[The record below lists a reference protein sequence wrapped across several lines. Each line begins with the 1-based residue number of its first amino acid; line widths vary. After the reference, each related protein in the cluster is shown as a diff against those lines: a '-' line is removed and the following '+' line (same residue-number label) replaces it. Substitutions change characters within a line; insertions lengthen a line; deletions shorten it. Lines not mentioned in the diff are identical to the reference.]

1 MSATESER
9 LALHEQL
16 AEKIGPEPAGTLMNQ
31 LPRVDSDELATK
43 TDLRQFGDRLRAE
56 MSGLKSELR
65 GEMRGLQGEMKE
77 LRAEMLGE
85 LTGLRGEMLGEL
97 TGLRGELTGLRGEL
111 EKRFAAMEVRLAEQ
125 SRELS
130 DKLSSQSRTTTLVVV
145 AMALSVWVAMLVP
158 LLINNSA

>member
-9 LALHEQL
+9 LALHKQL

-43 TDLRQFGDRLRAE
+43 TDLRQLGDRLRVEIQTE
-56 MSGLKSELR
+56 MTSLR
-65 GEMRGLQGEMKE
+65 GEMTELKGEMTE
-77 LRAEMLGE
+77 LRSEMRDG
-85 LTGLRGEMLGEL
+85 
-97 TGLRGELTGLRGEL
+97 
-111 EKRFAAMEVRLAEQ
+111 FAAMEVRLAEQ

>member
-43 TDLRQFGDRLRAE
+43 TDLRQFGDQLRAE
-56 MSGLKSELR
+56 VSGLKSEMR
-65 GEMRGLQGEMKE
+65 GEMRGMQGEMKE

-85 LTGLRGEMLGEL
+85 LTGLRGEMQSEL
-97 TGLRGELTGLRGEL
+97 TGLRGEM
-111 EKRFAAMEVRLAEQ
+111 EKRFAALDVRMVEQ
-125 SRELS
+125 SRELTE
-130 DKLSSQSRTTTLVVV
+130 KMAGHSRTTML
-145 AMALSVWVAMLVP
+145 AMLAMTVP
-158 LLINNSA
+158 IWVSMLVALLIQ